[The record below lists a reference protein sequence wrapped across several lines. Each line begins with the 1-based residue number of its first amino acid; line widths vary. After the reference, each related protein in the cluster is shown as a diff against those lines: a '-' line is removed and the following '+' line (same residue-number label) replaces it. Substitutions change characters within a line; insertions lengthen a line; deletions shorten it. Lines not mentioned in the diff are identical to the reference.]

1 MGARPGRR
9 RMAESELERS
19 HSTRTSSI
27 LYGLTG
33 NEKRRSDFS
42 LRLNRSTDLG
52 AHWQL
57 LATGPPRD
65 PIKAFLSTG
74 DTLFA
79 GFVSSGVFRSDD
91 SGVSW
96 RASNAH
102 LFGVPIAAFAVSP
115 VDGSRLWLGTED
127 SRVFRSNDAGFN
139 WTQPPAGD
147 FAAFAIVA
155 DANERDSAYV
165 LTDSTQDPSNPYAL
179 RGAVMRTTDGGA
191 SWILGAETGLLD
203 RLVADPK
210 TSGIL
215 YGTSYEFHLGP
226 GIYKS
231 VDGGSTWNFIE
242 NGIGVFLLSGAIAVD
257 PLVPSR
263 LYVAGSVFS
272 SGLWRSDDAGDNW
285 QALPMPDELP
295 VSEIAVG
302 NDPASTV
309 FVTDPQG
316 VWRSTDHGGHWSL
329 IPNVPPALVAVD
341 PRSSARLYAAT
352 TSPVAEFFF
361 SSDAGATWTRL
372 PAPDL
377 PDGPVQQLV
386 ASASGALYA
395 RGRLPKSLSS
405 TAPADFGRA
414 RAEPRSRPAE

>member
-1 MGARPGRR
+1 MAARAGS
-9 RMAESELERS
+9 SER
-19 HSTRTSSI
+19 
-27 LYGLTG
+27 
-33 NEKRRSDFS
+33 KPD
-42 LRLNRSTDLG
+42 
-52 AHWQL
+52 
-57 LATGPPRD
+57 
-65 PIKAFLSTG
+65 
-74 DTLFA
+74 
-79 GFVSSGVFRSDD
+79 
-91 SGVSW
+91 
-96 RASNAH
+96 
-102 LFGVPIAAFAVSP
+102 
-115 VDGSRLWLGTED
+115 
-127 SRVFRSNDAGFN
+127 
-139 WTQPPAGD
+139 
-147 FAAFAIVA
+147 
-155 DANERDSAYV
+155 
-165 LTDSTQDPSNPYAL
+165 
-179 RGAVMRTTDGGA
+179 
-191 SWILGAETGLLD
+191 SWIH
-203 RLVADPK
+203 LVADPK

-395 RGRLPKSLSS
+395 R
-405 TAPADFGRA
+405 T
-414 RAEPRSRPAE
+414 PAEILELDILSISAVPAQNPARVLPRDRGSSRGWSPGAR